1 MDRHDLLY
9 LGGSLLIAGGA
20 AVYSWPAGLIVF
32 GAALLLPA
40 VMALLEINRKGPD
53 K

>member
-1 MDRHDLLY
+1 MDRHDMLY
-9 LGGSLLIAGGA
+9 LCGSLLVAGGA

-32 GAALLLPA
+32 GAALLIPA
-40 VMALLEINRKGPD
+40 VMALLAVNRKGPD